1 MKIFN
6 EKEKKDKILIIL
18 TDGEAHSKN
27 VKKLVKESQ
36 IKEIKIF
43 TIGIGKKYREIIPIR
58 DNNVKKLL
66 NVKNDKNCNI
76 VKT

>member
-1 MKIFN
+1 M
-6 EKEKKDKILIIL
+6 
-18 TDGEAHSKN
+18 
-27 VKKLVKESQ
+27 VKELQ

-66 NVKNDKNCNI
+66 NIKKIKI
-76 VKT
+76 VIQLKLNLIKLY